1 MVKYAFI
8 SFLYDHILLTLSH
21 VKNIIIKKKSNVY
34 VFLQEDG
41 QSDFYLFVFILYII
55 HICIFT

>member
-1 MVKYAFI
+1 M
-8 SFLYDHILLTLSH
+8 
-21 VKNIIIKKKSNVY
+21 KNIIIKKKSNVY